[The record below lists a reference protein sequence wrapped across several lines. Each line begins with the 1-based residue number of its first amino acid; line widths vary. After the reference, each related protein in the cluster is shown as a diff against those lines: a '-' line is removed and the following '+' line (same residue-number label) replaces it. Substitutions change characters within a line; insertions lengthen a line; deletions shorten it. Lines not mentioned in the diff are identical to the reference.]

1 MRRAVLFP
9 IAASALL
16 IAVAPTLSQE
26 QPRRPLPPP
35 GGAPQQQQQPQ
46 QRPLPPPGPATQQ
59 QRGPQQPQQQQR
71 GPQQQ
76 QQQAQPP
83 QAPPKPYQP
92 VAISPPKPMADPSF
106 DAFRNQLAE
115 IAKRKD
121 RASLAKLVVARDFFW
136 LGEKGDKA
144 NKKSSGID
152 NLTRALNLAAKDG
165 SGWEALTGY
174 AADPTG
180 MPLPDKKDTVCAP
193 ADPVFEIKQLE
204 TLAKETGTNEAE
216 WGYPVQPGVEVRAA
230 AQPNAPVIEKLGM
243 HFIRVMEDD
252 GPEPPADQ
260 MPMLK
265 VVAPSGKVGFVPAD
279 AVSPLGSDQLCYV
292 RDATG
297 WRIAGFVGGDQ

>member
-1 MRRAVLFP
+1 MRRAALIP
-9 IAASALL
+9 LAASALL
-16 IAVAPTLSQE
+16 IAAAPTVSQE
-26 QPRRPLPPP
+26 RQRQAPPP
-35 GGAPQQQQQPQ
+35 SGAQ

-59 QRGPQQPQQQQR
+59 R

-76 QQQAQPP
+76 QPQQRGPQPQQQAGPP
-83 QAPPKPYQP
+83 PSAPAKPYQP
-92 VAISPPKPMADPSF
+92 VAIAAPKPIADPSF

-115 IAKRKD
+115 IAKRRD
-121 RASLAKLVVARDFFW
+121 RASLAKLMVAKDFFW

-144 NKKSSGID
+144 NKKSPGID

-180 MPLPDKKDTVCAP
+180 MALPDKKDTICAP

-204 TLAKETGTNEAE
+204 NLAKETGTNEAE

-252 GPEPPADQ
+252 GAEPPPNQ

-279 AVSPLGSDQLCYV
+279 TVSPLGNDQLCYV
-292 RDATG
+292 KDATG
-297 WRIAGFVGGDQ
+297 WRIAGFVGGEP

>member
-1 MRRAVLFP
+1 MRRAVMIPL
-9 IAASALL
+9 AASALL
-16 IAVAPTLSQE
+16 IAAAPTLSQE
-26 QPRRPLPPP
+26 QQRRPLPPP
-35 GGAPQQQQQPQ
+35 GGAVQQP
-46 QRPLPPPGPATQQ
+46 RPLPPPGLAT
-59 QRGPQQPQQQQR
+59 QQR

-76 QQQAQPP
+76 QPQQRTPQQQQAAPPP
-83 QAPPKPYQP
+83 QAAPKPYQP
-92 VAISPPKPMADPSF
+92 VAIGAPKPVGDPSL

-121 RASLAKLVVARDFFW
+121 RASLAKLVAKDFFW

-144 NKKSSGID
+144 DKKRPGID
-152 NLTRALNLAAKDG
+152 NLTRAMNLAAKDG

-180 MPLPDKKDTVCAP
+180 MALPDKKDTLCAP

-204 TLAKETGTNEAE
+204 ELAKQTGTNEAE

-252 GPEPPADQ
+252 GPEPPPNQ

-279 AVSPLGSDQLCYV
+279 AVSPLGNDQLCYV
-292 RDATG
+292 KGAAG
-297 WRIAGFVGGDQ
+297 WMIAGFVGGEQ